1 VQAASERFG
10 RIDVLVNNA
19 GNFFAGFFEELSPER
34 GGAQLTADAE
44 PKKNPALA
52 GLFIVERTEIEP
64 VTSGLQRRFDGT
76 REVAGVRPNAAVK
89 PELGGCRESQ

>member
-1 VQAASERFG
+1 MQAASDRFG

-44 PKKNPALA
+44 PKKNRVSRAFHCGAYRDRTGDLRLAEAL
-52 GLFIVERTEIEP
+52 
-64 VTSGLQRRFDGT
+64 
-76 REVAGVRPNAAVK
+76 
-89 PELGGCRESQ
+89 